1 MPSTE
6 DEIKEIVQNHSW
18 IKRSNN
24 PAYGVIRWEEYAI
37 LHASLSLIK
46 QDPKA
51 RVKFNKGPSIYKPN
65 VPEEIKNQFKTAA
78 FGLGWV
84 IDSINHIAQT
94 ESMAGRINDLFT
106 NSSSVSFSKRL
117 GNVFGLHND
126 YTVEPNRLGSNALAL
141 VGGSVKE
148 TKQVSIDGTPLSA
161 SKLDA
166 AMAVVKDMFFDDVED
181 VFGVKPDRNQSVG
194 NIFNKLQ
201 DAIARKQE
209 EDSDAQ
215 VAKENS
221 AQKLAEQKPI
231 TKDEVIAEINSQLD
245 RFRDKLV
252 SLKKSVSKTN
262 EYLEAIGS
270 IALLESVLEKIESKP
285 SQAQNLSKLVL
296 SYNKDHDRVSRLSSL
311 RLVRDDSGDSY
322 EASIGEVLSGNDEL
336 KLLEEDILVRI
347 VPNALDV
354 LISQYQAPGDFKK
367 LKLLEVIK
375 AKFEQQLATGTVSAE
390 LNGLI
395 VSFGFVSTAYP
406 IGNLL
411 ADNLKT
417 VEKIIQDDI
426 AKTGIFD
433 EQEISD
439 MTLKV
444 SVPDVESVDSG
455 GRAQAGRGSDIQLP
469 STGT

>member
-1 MPSTE
+1 
-6 DEIKEIVQNHSW
+6 
-18 IKRSNN
+18 
-24 PAYGVIRWEEYAI
+24 
-37 LHASLSLIK
+37 
-46 QDPKA
+46 
-51 RVKFNKGPSIYKPN
+51 
-65 VPEEIKNQFKTAA
+65 
-78 FGLGWV
+78 
-84 IDSINHIAQT
+84 
-94 ESMAGRINDLFT
+94 
-106 NSSSVSFSKRL
+106 
-117 GNVFGLHND
+117 
-126 YTVEPNRLGSNALAL
+126 
-141 VGGSVKE
+141 
-148 TKQVSIDGTPLSA
+148 
-161 SKLDA
+161 
-166 AMAVVKDMFFDDVED
+166 
-181 VFGVKPDRNQSVG
+181 
-194 NIFNKLQ
+194 
-201 DAIARKQE
+201 
-209 EDSDAQ
+209 
-215 VAKENS
+215 
-221 AQKLAEQKPI
+221 
-231 TKDEVIAEINSQLD
+231 
-245 RFRDKLV
+245 
-252 SLKKSVSKTN
+252 
-262 EYLEAIGS
+262 
-270 IALLESVLEKIESKP
+270 
-285 SQAQNLSKLVL
+285 
-296 SYNKDHDRVSRLSSL
+296 VSRLSSL

-347 VPNALDV
+347 VPSALDV
-354 LISQYQAPGDFKK
+354 LISQYQDPNDFKK

-390 LNGLI
+390 LNSLI